1 MSAGTQEP
9 PSTVKCASG
18 MMAESPIVTHHNR
31 PGGQVGPGMRP
42 VIEIP
47 RGSNPFAA
55 SPSVGVSRDPSGIP
69 RYDELPE
76 TLLDMLAGQVDSR
89 PDAEAIV
96 ELGAGRLTYRQLWD
110 RASRVAGGLRAA
122 GLKPGDRVAVRY
134 PAGLNWVLAFWGT
147 VMAGGVAV
155 AVNTR
160 SAPPEVEF
168 VLDDSGARVDLAAD
182 TPLPDG
188 QPYVTEELTRTDV
201 AALFYTS
208 GTTGHPKG
216 VPTTHV
222 AFLTNTENS
231 VRCLGLPLD
240 VGAGMRTLI
249 SVPLF
254 HVTGCN
260 SQLLAATRVG
270 GASVVMP
277 TLDLDELIAA
287 LPRERISLMVTVP
300 AIYSLLL
307 RNKGFQD
314 VDVSGVRW
322 VGYGGAPIAPSL
334 VRAVKEAFPRATVF
348 NGYGMT
354 ETASLMTVLP
364 DSDAI
369 EHADSVGYA
378 VPSVDLGLVPFG
390 DDHAEGELVVRGA
403 NVTTGYWNRREATEA
418 TIADGWLHTGDV
430 VRVDDAGRVHII
442 DRLKDIINRGG
453 ENVSSVEVEA
463 VLLAA
468 PTVADACVLA
478 VPDEIMGEKVGAVLF
493 GGPND
498 VDLSAVLDHCRE
510 RLADFK
516 VPQYVTV
523 VGEALPRNAG
533 GKLLKGKLRE
543 QVRWGDPLR

>member
-1 MSAGTQEP
+1 MSA
-9 PSTVKCASG
+9 
-18 MMAESPIVTHHNR
+18 
-31 PGGQVGPGMRP
+31 

-47 RGSNPFAA
+47 SDRNPF
-55 SPSVGVSRDPSGIP
+55 PTTGVSRDPNGIP
-69 RYDELPE
+69 HYDRLPA
-76 TLLDMLAGQVDSR
+76 TLLDMLAEQVDNR
-89 PDAEAIV
+89 PNSEAVI
-96 ELGAGRLTYRQLWD
+96 ELGADRLTYRQLWD
-110 RASRVAGGLRAA
+110 RASRVAGGLRAD
-122 GLKPGDRVAVRY
+122 GLGPGDRVAVRY
-134 PAGLNWVLAFWGT
+134 PAGINWVLAFWGT
-147 VMAGGVAV
+147 VMAGGIAV

-160 SAPPEVEF
+160 SAQPEVEF
-168 VLDDSGARVDLAAD
+168 VRSDSGARMDLAPD

-188 QPYVTEELTRTDV
+188 EPYVTHGLSHTDT

-216 VPTTHV
+216 VPTTHE
-222 AFLTNTENS
+222 AFLTNTENAM
-231 VRCLGLPLD
+231 RCLKLPRDL
-240 VGAGMRTLI
+240 GEELRTLI

-260 SQLLAATRVG
+260 SQLLAAARLG
-270 GASVVMP
+270 GASVIMP
-277 TLDLDELIAA
+277 ALNLDELIATLTA
-287 LPRERISLMVTVP
+287 ERISLMVTVP

-307 RNKGFQD
+307 RYKDFAAA
-314 VDVSGVRW
+314 DVSAVRW

-334 VRAVKEAFPRATVF
+334 VQAVKNSFPQATVF

-364 DSDAI
+364 DQDAV

-378 VPSVDLGLVPFG
+378 VPSVDLGVIPFG
-390 DDHAEGELVVRGA
+390 DDPAVGELVTRGG
-403 NVTTGYWNRREATEA
+403 NVTASYWNRPEDTSATVV
-418 TIADGWLHTGDV
+418 DGWLHTGDV

-468 PTVADACVLA
+468 PNVADACVLA
-478 VPDEIMGEKVGAVLF
+478 VPDQVMGEKVGAVLF
-493 GGPND
+493 GGQDQID
-498 VDLSAVLDHCRE
+498 VPAVLDHCRAQ
-510 RLADFK
+510 LADFK

-523 VGEALPRNAG
+523 VDNALPRNAG

-543 QVRWGDPLR
+543 QVQWGDPLR